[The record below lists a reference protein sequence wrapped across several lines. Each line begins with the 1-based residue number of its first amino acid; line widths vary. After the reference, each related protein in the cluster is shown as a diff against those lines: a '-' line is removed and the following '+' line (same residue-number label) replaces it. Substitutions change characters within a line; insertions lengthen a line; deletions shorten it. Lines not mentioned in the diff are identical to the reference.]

1 MNDISCVAQL
11 CPTLYNPTACSPP
24 DSLSMGRSRQEYWS
38 GLHFLLQGMFL
49 TQRPNIT
56 GILCHLSH
64 QGTPKGMGVPLKKLF
79 IYLAA
84 PDLSCGM

>member
-1 MNDISCVAQL
+1 MILVVSLSCVQLFTTPRPVARQTL
-11 CPTLYNPTACSPP
+11 CPWDAPGKNTGVGC
-24 DSLSMGRSRQEYWS
+24 
-38 GLHFLLQGMFL
+38 HFLLQGMFL